1 MRGRLP
7 DSRSVSQLPVA
18 ASSAALLA
26 AVLTASMASPP
37 VQKNQMSNLLWVPST
52 CFYTLKL
59 KLQFLFA
66 RSAQYSNASPPT

>member
-7 DSRSVSQLPVA
+7 DSSCASHDPVA

-37 VQKNQMSNLLWVPST
+37 EGHSLPVNRQSERQCLALNEGLCKGAN
-52 CFYTLKL
+52 K
-59 KLQFLFA
+59 
-66 RSAQYSNASPPT
+66 